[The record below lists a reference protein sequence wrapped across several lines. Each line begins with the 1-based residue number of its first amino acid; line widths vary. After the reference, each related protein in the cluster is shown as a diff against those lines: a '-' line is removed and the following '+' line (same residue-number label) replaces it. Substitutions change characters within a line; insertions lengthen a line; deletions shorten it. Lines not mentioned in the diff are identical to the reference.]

1 MAIAKWDVDEGE
13 RLWMEGKTA
22 GEIAEALGVKTD
34 AVRTYANHHWP
45 FRKDLTARDPNGP
58 KWDTEL
64 GRQMYEA
71 GASYAEIGRRMD
83 RSAAAIQGYAQRHWR
98 GASRP
103 APPPTAADCKRP
115 CWYMSTSPYGP
126 ICNYYLDTDKRRPCS
141 CGPECTV
148 RIPKHRP
155 TRLDQPETVVSM
167 RQDIRR
173 RKKPKPPAEGARKG
187 RPQVWDR
194 EKGLELYRQGMS
206 CAQIARIMGVRATS
220 ISKYA
225 RKHWPPRGEK

>member
-1 MAIAKWDVDEGE
+1 MATAKWDVDAGE
-13 RLWMEGKTA
+13 RMWMEGKTA
-22 GEIAEALGVKTD
+22 AEIAEALGVKTD

-45 FRKDLTARDPNGP
+45 LRKDLIAKDPNGP

-64 GRQMYEA
+64 GRRMYEA

-98 GASRP
+98 CASRP
-103 APPPTAADCKRP
+103 APPPTAADCTRP

-126 ICNYYLDTDKRRPCS
+126 ICNYYLDTDKRRPCP

-155 TRLDQPETVVSM
+155 TRMDSGEGAVRTGRPAKPRKPRASWDTSRAAELRAKGMKYKEIAEALGTTEKAVEAYLRAQ
-167 RQDIRR
+167 
-173 RKKPKPPAEGARKG
+173 RKKAEL
-187 RPQVWDR
+187 Q
-194 EKGLELYRQGMS
+194 
-206 CAQIARIMGVRATS
+206 RA
-220 ISKYA
+220 
-225 RKHWPPRGEK
+225 EEQ